1 MKHGVGFSEATRVL
15 TDPLSL
21 TKRDRV
27 VDGEQRWQTFGTV
40 RGKKLLVVV
49 HADRDQDGV
58 EIIRI
63 ISSRHAERWERAEYE
78 EENG

>member
-1 MKHGVGFSEATRVL
+1 
-15 TDPLSL
+15 
-21 TKRDRV
+21 
-27 VDGEQRWQTFGTV
+27 
-40 RGKKLLVVV
+40 LLVVV